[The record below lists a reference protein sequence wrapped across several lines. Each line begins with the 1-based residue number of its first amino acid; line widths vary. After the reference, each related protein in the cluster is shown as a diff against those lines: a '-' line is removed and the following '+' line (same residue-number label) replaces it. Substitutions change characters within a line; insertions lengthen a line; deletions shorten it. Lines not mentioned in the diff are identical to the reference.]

1 MGKVRKD
8 IRLLS
13 KEAGGKLRARM
24 DAEAWF
30 ESSKKAIREKAVSA
44 DGRPFVP
51 GKIYVFR
58 YNNPVSAY
66 WWDSNPVV
74 LALDPPNAP
83 GNDMGINLNMLPV
96 AVKEDLLDFIYDQY
110 EQYINGQ
117 TRGNKLENARAQA
130 GLPSF
135 SYDGAKAFLQR
146 YGFDFA
152 IRQYK
157 RNRKGNQVIVS
168 YENWAKIVLCDFIEL
183 NGSTIGQIRAMFRN
197 HLNK

>member
-8 IRLLS
+8 IRQLS
-13 KEAGGKLRARM
+13 KEAGGKVRAG
-24 DAEAWF
+24 AEAEDWF
-30 ESSKKAIREKAVSA
+30 NASKKAIREKAVSR
-44 DGRPFVP
+44 DGRGFQP
-51 GKIYVFR
+51 GKVYVFR
-58 YNNPVSAY
+58 YDNPVSAY

-74 LALDPPNAP
+74 LALNPSDN

-96 AVKEDLLDFIYDQY
+96 KVKEDLLDFVYDQY

-117 TRGNKLENARAQA
+117 TRGSKVEDGRAQ
-130 GLPSF
+130 GSLSL
-135 SYDGAKAFLQR
+135 SYQGAKSFLQR

-157 RNRKGNQVIVS
+157 KGRKSQQVVVS

-183 NGSTIGQIRAMFRN
+183 NNSSIGQIRAMFRN

>member
-13 KEAGGKLRARM
+13 KEAGGKVRARR
-24 DAEAWF
+24 ESEEWF
-30 ESSKKAIREKAVSA
+30 EASKNAVREKAVGRDS
-44 DGRPFVP
+44 RPFVP

-58 YNNPVSAY
+58 YDNPVSAY

-74 LALDPPNAP
+74 LALDPPDVS

-96 AVKEDLLDFIYDQY
+96 KIKEDLLDFVYDQY

-117 TRGNKLENARAQA
+117 TRGNKVENARAQGA
-130 GLPSF
+130 LSL
-135 SYDGAKAFLQR
+135 SYAGAKQFLKR

-157 RNRKGNQVIVS
+157 RNRKAQQVVVS

-183 NGSTIGQIRAMFRN
+183 NNSSIGKIRAMFRN